1 MKFILLFCL
10 FFIIGCSKIRPE
22 PAVRDLSF
30 FHPVWY
36 KNLDPI
42 HDAGNLPIGFATP
55 LIHENRVFVADLKGH
70 ISCFDL
76 ESGRLLWSHLEDSPL
91 GGQLAILND
100 HVLYA
105 SYSGRVYSR
114 AWRTGEIKYAV
125 DLKAPIE
132 SAPTFYQGRM
142 FIHMRNHQLMALDSE
157 TGKILWSY
165 KRAVPFATTL
175 QRVARPLVVAN
186 KLFIGFAD
194 GFVAAFSIEEGVML
208 WERKLSFAS
217 KFVDVDIHPQIFDK
231 LLLVSSSE
239 GPLSFLNPENGEIS
253 STLPIAPGHTPLI
266 QGDKLIFGSQAG
278 QIVVIDRNRQIQ
290 HQSAISETG
299 LSAMT
304 VWKGMYVF
312 TNFQGDVLVV
322 DSKTLAVI
330 EKRHLGQAYSTVF
343 GELAVSGKYLA
354 IYSSRNRLYIFR

>member
-1 MKFILLFCL
+1 MKFILFSCLLFI
-10 FFIIGCSKIRPE
+10 FSCSRLKPE
-22 PAVRDLSF
+22 PASRNLSF
-30 FHPVWY
+30 FHPVWF
-36 KNLDPI
+36 KNLDPVQ
-42 HDAGNLPIGFATP
+42 DAGNLPIGFASP
-55 LIHENRVFVADLKGH
+55 LIHENRVFVADLKGE

-76 ESGRLLWSHLEDSPL
+76 ESGRVQWSHVEDAPL
-91 GGQLAILND
+91 GGQIAILND
-100 HVLYA
+100 HVVYA

-175 QRVARPLVVAN
+175 QRVSRPLVVAN

-208 WERKLSFAS
+208 WERKLSFAN
-217 KFVDVDIHPQIFDK
+217 KFVDVDIHPQIFEK
-231 LLLVSSSE
+231 LLLISSSE
-239 GPLSFLNPENGEIS
+239 GPLSFLNPDNGEIS
-253 STLPIAPGHTPLI
+253 SSLPVAPGHTPLI
-266 QGDKLIFGSQAG
+266 QGDKLVFGSING
-278 QIVVIDRNRQIQ
+278 QVVIVDRNRQIQ
-290 HQSAISETG
+290 HQVSISDSG

-304 VWKGMYVF
+304 VWKGMYIF
-312 TNFQGDVLVV
+312 ANYQGEILVV
-322 DSKTLAVI
+322 DGKTLAVI
-330 EKRHLGQAYSTVF
+330 ERRHLGQAFSTVF
-343 GELAVSGKYLA
+343 GELATSEKYLA